1 MFARFFK
8 RLVARSNASPLAF
21 PPFFA
26 PRMKCVLLLYL
37 GAKKKRKKKRAATS
51 GVGGDDGGDEEVNE
65 EEAEGGRVRRKWP
78 LPPSCTLSAEKT
90 TPPPRSRSRSSYRPF
105 TNNKLNLLD
114 KFDRFDVKIN
124 QIFFLFSIFRIVR
137 AQGSRGEG
145 IKFSLFLS
153 TNKYSVP
160 IPLER
165 LAFRPKA
172 DKSGRKWPGKQSTS
186 HYS

>member
-1 MFARFFK
+1 MLYTDLFFNNRRKKWGTINENKENCQIVSREELVFARFFK

-105 TNNKLNLLD
+105 TNNKLNLLVD
-114 KFDRFDVKIN
+114 KC
-124 QIFFLFSIFRIVR
+124 SI
-137 AQGSRGEG
+137 
-145 IKFSLFLS
+145 
-153 TNKYSVP
+153 
-160 IPLER
+160 
-165 LAFRPKA
+165 
-172 DKSGRKWPGKQSTS
+172 
-186 HYS
+186 

>member
-1 MFARFFK
+1 MGDDKREQRKLSNISREELVFARFFK

-65 EEAEGGRVRRKWP
+65 EEAEGGRVRRKRP
-78 LPPSCTLSAEKT
+78 LPPSCTLSTEKT

-105 TNNKLNLLD
+105 TNNKLNLLVD
-114 KFDRFDVKIN
+114 KC
-124 QIFFLFSIFRIVR
+124 SI
-137 AQGSRGEG
+137 
-145 IKFSLFLS
+145 
-153 TNKYSVP
+153 
-160 IPLER
+160 
-165 LAFRPKA
+165 
-172 DKSGRKWPGKQSTS
+172 
-186 HYS
+186 

>member
-1 MFARFFK
+1 MKFFEVFFSFLSRSTSHELLYTDLFFNNRRKKWGTINENKENCQIVSREELVFARFFK

-65 EEAEGGRVRRKWP
+65 EEAEGGRVRRKRP

-105 TNNKLNLLD
+105 TNNKLNLLVD
-114 KFDRFDVKIN
+114 KC
-124 QIFFLFSIFRIVR
+124 SI
-137 AQGSRGEG
+137 
-145 IKFSLFLS
+145 
-153 TNKYSVP
+153 
-160 IPLER
+160 
-165 LAFRPKA
+165 
-172 DKSGRKWPGKQSTS
+172 
-186 HYS
+186 

>member
-1 MFARFFK
+1 MMKFFEVFFFFSLSINFARVALHGSLDLFFNNRRKKWGTINENKENCQIVSREELVFARFFK

-65 EEAEGGRVRRKWP
+65 EEAEGGRVRRKRP

-90 TPPPRSRSRSSYRPF
+90 TPAPRSRSRSSYRPF
-105 TNNKLNLLD
+105 TNNKLNLLVD
-114 KFDRFDVKIN
+114 KC
-124 QIFFLFSIFRIVR
+124 SIWR
-137 AQGSRGEG
+137 Q
-145 IKFSLFLS
+145 
-153 TNKYSVP
+153 N
-160 IPLER
+160 
-165 LAFRPKA
+165 
-172 DKSGRKWPGKQSTS
+172 
-186 HYS
+186 